1 MLVIFTDL
9 DGTLLEEDGSLSEDA
24 CATLGALRTRGI
36 RIVPLTSKTR
46 LELAHWLEVL
56 DSAGAGAF
64 ENGAGI
70 LTSGIPRA
78 GDRKIL
84 RKEEREAEILP
95 AAVPLPELRL
105 ALDALRRQTGLPLLS
120 FEEIPD
126 SEWTRTTGLPLEKA
140 AAARAREF
148 DLPFIVSD
156 GAAAAI
162 SSTTLPPRVRLVRGG
177 RFWHLSGLHDKADAA
192 RRLLELLR
200 PSRTIGLGDAPN
212 DVSFLRIVD
221 HPVLVPTKGGV
232 DGALRAALPDA
243 DVAPAPSGAGWSAA
257 VRALVAA
264 ERVGG

>member
-1 MLVIFTDL
+1 LHDGGTRRNPHVLVVFTDL
-9 DGTLLEEDGSLSEDA
+9 DGTLLEGDGSLSPEA
-24 CATLGALRTRGI
+24 RAAVVALRARGV
-36 RIVPLTSKTR
+36 RVVPLTSKTR
-46 LELAHWLEVL
+46 LELARWLEIL
-56 DSAGAGAF
+56 DSGGAGAF

-70 LTSGIPRA
+70 LRNEGT
-78 GDRKIL
+78 
-84 RKEEREAEILP
+84 EILP
-95 AAVPLPELRL
+95 TAVPLRELRA
-105 ALDALRRQTGLPLLS
+105 ALDALRRQTGRPLFSL
-120 FEEIPD
+120 EEIPD
-126 SEWTRTTGLPLEKA
+126 AEWVRLTGLPLDHA

-162 SSTTLPPRVRLVRGG
+162 SSATLPPRVRLVRGG

-212 DVSFLRIVD
+212 DAGFLRIVD
-221 HPVLVPTKGGV
+221 HPVLVPRKKGV
-232 DGALRAALPDA
+232 DEGLRTALPDA
-243 DVAPAPSGAGWSAA
+243 EVAPAPAGAGWSAA